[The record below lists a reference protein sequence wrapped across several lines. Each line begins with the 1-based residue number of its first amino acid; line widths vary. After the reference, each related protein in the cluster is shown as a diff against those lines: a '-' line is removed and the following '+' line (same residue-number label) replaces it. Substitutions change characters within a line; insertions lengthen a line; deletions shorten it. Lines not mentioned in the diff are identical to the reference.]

1 MTNGRIEN
9 VKWNWIQSSAN
20 KFLHSINALV
30 VRLVLVE
37 EDGQNGLEII
47 ESLVTWRRVYLKYGN
62 RNEQSGSR
70 FSKDTITRWA
80 REHFLIND
88 LYLKKKAVHSH

>member
-20 KFLHSINALV
+20 KLLHSINALV

-37 EDGQNGLEII
+37 KDGQNGLEIL
-47 ESLVTWRRVYLKYGN
+47 ETLVTWRRGYLKYGI
-62 RNEQSGSR
+62 RNEESRSR
-70 FSKDTITRWA
+70 FSKDAIAHWTRKA
-80 REHFLIND
+80 IFND
-88 LYLKKKAVHSH
+88 LYLKKKA